1 MCYELEELQQI
12 IDNNYEG
19 EVNEV
24 LAHIKACPEC
34 REKFQKLKQQDKLIE
49 SVFEMEMVI
58 PPRRPINVCTVDF
71 KEKNKRRI
79 FNMSKKTKKWSA
91 VAAGI
96 ALCGGLLFVEPVRTK
111 AGELLKIFR
120 MQKITSIAISQED
133 LSEIDKIFR
142 DGSGSKNIENIMKI
156 DVESK
161 GKESF
166 VEAPKGEADI
176 KGKLAIDKVI
186 KAPKGFV
193 YEHVGKA
200 PKADVTIKLDIDKT
214 NDLLNYLGEKTKLP
228 KALDQKPFVIH
239 FNEVVSYNFTQKTGN
254 KDKERKYISVME
266 MNTPTVEI
274 PNDVDEKQ
282 LIKSLFS
289 MSFLPENLKN
299 QFMKIDDLTSTI
311 PVPYDVEYQTK
322 EDITVNGQK
331 AIVIKNKNSNYVN
344 VYLQDKEK
352 LYIVNGN
359 CTSDE
364 MVSFIEEMK

>member
-12 IDNNYEG
+12 IDNTYEG
-19 EVNEV
+19 DVNQV
-24 LAHIKACPEC
+24 LAHIKACPKC

-49 SVFEMEMVI
+49 SVLQMDIII
-58 PPRRPINVCTVDF
+58 PPRPTINVYTVDF

-96 ALCGGLLFVEPVRTK
+96 GLCGGLLLVEPVRTK
-111 AGELLKIFR
+111 AADLLKIFR
-120 MQKITSIAISQED
+120 MQEITSIAISQKD
-133 LSEIDKIFR
+133 ISEIDKIFSN
-142 DGSGSKNIENIMKI
+142 GSGSKNIGDIMKI
-156 DVESK
+156 DVTSK
-161 GKESF
+161 DKESF
-166 VEAPKGEADI
+166 IEAPKGEVDI
-176 KGKLAIDKVI
+176 KEKLSIDKVI
-186 KAPKGFV
+186 KAPNGFV

-228 KALDQKPFVIH
+228 KSLDQKPFVIH
-239 FNEVVSYNFTQKTGN
+239 FNEMVSYNFGEKTGN
-254 KDKERKYISVME
+254 KEGERKYINVME

-311 PVPYDVEYQTK
+311 PVPYDVEHQTK
-322 EDITVNGQK
+322 EERNINGQK
-331 AIVIKNKNSNYVN
+331 AIIIKDKDSNYVN
-344 VYLQDKEK
+344 IYLQGKEK
-352 LYIVNGN
+352 LYMVNGN

>member
-1 MCYELEELQQI
+1 MCYELEELQKI
-12 IDNNYEG
+12 IDNTYEG
-19 EVNEV
+19 DVEEV

-49 SVFEMEMVI
+49 SVLQMDMVI
-58 PPRRPINVCTVDF
+58 PPRPTINVYTVDF

-79 FNMSKKTKKWSA
+79 FNMSNKTKKWSA

-111 AGELLKIFR
+111 AADLLKIFR
-120 MQKITSIAISQED
+120 MQEITSIAISKED
-133 LSEIDKIFR
+133 ISEIDKIFSN
-142 DGSGSKNIENIMKI
+142 GSGSKNIGDIMKV
-156 DVESK
+156 DVASE
-161 GKESF
+161 GKEAF
-166 VEAPKGEADI
+166 VEGPKGEADI
-176 KGKLAIDKVI
+176 KEKLSIDKVI

-200 PKADVTIKLDIDKT
+200 PKADVTIKLNIDKT

-228 KALDQKPFVIH
+228 KSLDQKPFVIH
-239 FNEVVSYNFTQKTGN
+239 FNEVVSYNFGENTGN
-254 KDKERKYISVME
+254 KEGERKYINVME

-274 PNDVDEKQ
+274 PNDADEKQ

-311 PVPYDVEYQTK
+311 PVPYDVEHQTK
-322 EDITVNGQK
+322 EEITVNGEK
-331 AIVIKNKNSNYVN
+331 AIVIKDKDSNYVN
-344 VYLQDKEK
+344 VYLQGKEK
-352 LYIVNGN
+352 LYMVNGN

-364 MVSFIEEMK
+364 IVSFIEEMK